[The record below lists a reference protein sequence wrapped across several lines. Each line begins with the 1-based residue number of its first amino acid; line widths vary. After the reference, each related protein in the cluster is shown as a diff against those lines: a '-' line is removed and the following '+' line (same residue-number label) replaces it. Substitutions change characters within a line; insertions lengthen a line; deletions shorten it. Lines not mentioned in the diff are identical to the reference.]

1 MKTHGIGGFSAAAD
15 EVALSHFN
23 LFEKP
28 EYETGVKDFE
38 DVIVRPINSSNLTG
52 PWSFHIPKDPNRYSS
67 TETLRLKGKLRVRK
81 KQAGTLVNLPDNEQV
96 STINDMFKTIWGN
109 IKTKVNDVEIGETT
123 SKWYSYKAYLEDTL
137 SYSKATKLNVLSSR
151 GYFKDTAG
159 KFDTIP
165 AATEAITDAQNAGY
179 KKRAALIAK
188 SKWVY
193 FKTNLHIDICT
204 LKKYLP
210 PNMAI
215 DLEFEKVPTSFYI
228 LSPSNNNEYEVEL
241 DGLELSMRR
250 FTPSD
255 YMKNWI
261 ENERRLKI
269 AQNPMD
275 SNSFKAYTVAPGT
288 NDLSSYGIIK
298 GHKLP
303 DQLLVGLVEE
313 ESYRGVNNKNPFNFQ
328 HFDLLEASVVI
339 NGTHFPANKFKM
351 DRSIGDTAEIYQH
364 FLECCG
370 IGIDDREFDITSDDY
385 LNGTFLLNFDFS
397 PDLCNRYHRH
407 IPNSGNI
414 DVNLKLKN
422 ETDKTVKVI
431 LYATY
436 ATDVYIDNNTNV
448 MIEQNF

>member
-28 EYETGVKDFE
+28 EYEASVKDFE
-38 DVIVRPINSSNLTG
+38 DIVIRPITSSNLTG
-52 PWSFHIPKDPNRYSS
+52 PWSFHIPKDPNKYSAS
-67 TETLRLKGKLRVRK
+67 ETLRLKGKLRVRK
-81 KQAGTLVNLPDNEQV
+81 KQDGRLINLPDNEQV
-96 STINDMFKTIWGN
+96 STVNNMFKSIWGN
-109 IKTKVNDVEIGETT
+109 IRTKVNDVEIGDTT

-159 KFDTIP
+159 KFDSIP
-165 AATEAITDAQNAGY
+165 AATEAITDAQNTGY

-188 SKWVY
+188 SQWVH
-193 FKTNLHIDICT
+193 FKTNLNIDICNMR
-204 LKKYLP
+204 KCFV
-210 PNMAI
+210 PNVGF
-215 DLEFEKVPTSFYI
+215 DFDFEKVPNSFFI
-228 LSPSNNNEYEVEL
+228 LSPNNTDDYEVEL

-250 FTPSD
+250 YTPSD

-261 ENERRLKI
+261 ENERKSKI
-269 AQNPMD
+269 VQFPIDRN
-275 SNSFKAYTVAPGT
+275 NIKAYNVAPNT
-288 NDLSSYGIIK
+288 NDLSCYGIIK
-298 GHKLP
+298 GHRLP
-303 DQLLVGLVEE
+303 DQLIVGLVEE

-328 HFDLLEASVVI
+328 HFDLVEASVVI
-339 NGTHFPANKFKM
+339 NGTHFPANKFTM
-351 DRSIGDTAEIYQH
+351 DRSKGDTADIYQH

-370 IGIDDREFDITSDDY
+370 IGIDDREFDVSKEDY

-414 DVNLKLKN
+414 DINLKLKK

-436 ATDVYIDNNTNV
+436 STDVYIDQNTNV
-448 MIEQNF
+448 MIDQTF